1 MHKTLKKLH
10 QMIAF
15 DLIFHL
21 VHIFI
26 HFVHVVSFKIDVKNI
41 FLHFLVIFE
50 LFKFQKGLIFGIFI
64 LDLALKWLLD
74 ALNIHFIYFE

>member
-26 HFVHVVSFKIDVKNI
+26 HFVHVISFKIDVKNI
-41 FLHFLVIFE
+41 FLNFLVIFE

-64 LDLALKWLLD
+64 LDLASKRLLN
-74 ALNIHFIYFE
+74 AFFIYFE